1 MDVWDSHRQFLGSV
15 GRRVHISLNSPR
27 HSAFNLS
34 THESGSS
41 NLEEHETDIPLEDET
56 IISCHVSERLFSGR
70 ESYRMTIR
78 DHKIRIV
85 CSDLAGLHYAI
96 VTLVQLFRLYFHES
110 KFHEDSSLQNTN
122 GKPLKV
128 KGEKSELFVEIA
140 EIIPVYIS
148 DYPDCAGRAVLL
160 DLNPYGRVPKKVT
173 LNSVK

>member
-1 MDVWDSHRQFLGSV
+1 M
-15 GRRVHISLNSPR
+15 HISLTSPR

-34 THESGSS
+34 TNETGSLNS
-41 NLEEHETDIPLEDET
+41 EENETDIPLEDET
-56 IISCHVSERLFSGR
+56 IISCHVSERLFSGK

-85 CSDLAGLHYAI
+85 CSDLSGSHYAI
-96 VTLVQLFRLYFHES
+96 VTLVQLFKLFFHET
-110 KFHEDSSLQNTN
+110 KFQEDISLQNTN

-128 KGEKSELFVEIA
+128 KGEKSDLFVEIA

-160 DLNPYGRVPKKVT
+160 DSNPYGRVPKKVR
-173 LNSVK
+173 LNFLK